1 VTVRIRIT
9 DRYRK
14 AARRIPAYVREKAI
28 QTLEEFIV
36 DPGRPGLRFERL
48 AGWDSMFSIRV
59 TRGYRI
65 LLMQEADG
73 VFAVVD
79 IGSHEVYRR

>member
-1 VTVRIRIT
+1 VRIRIT

-14 AARRIPAYVREKAI
+14 AARRVPTRIRERAAEA
-28 QTLEEFIV
+28 LERFMIE
-36 DPGRPGLRFERL
+36 PGQPGLHFERL
-48 AGWDSMFSIRV
+48 AGWDSMYSIRV

-65 LLMQEADG
+65 LLMREADG
-73 VFAVVD
+73 VFAAVD